1 MNPRP
6 ERLTVD
12 EAWSRWHT
20 EKNPVAR
27 DWLVVH
33 YASLV
38 KFVAGRLSA
47 GLPKRVETNDLVSAG
62 VVGLVQA
69 IDRFAPV
76 QGVKFESYAVPRI
89 RGAILDSLRSLDWV
103 PRSVRA
109 RSRQIQGAITDLQNE
124 LGRSATD
131 AEIAQRLGISAD
143 ELHDWLTD
151 VASSAIGPL
160 DHVAMDSHS
169 LPDTSDFQRATN
181 PDAAME
187 SGELRRTMHDAIRK
201 LPERERTTLLLYYEE
216 NLTFAQ
222 IGEVLDV
229 TESRVSQ
236 IHAKAVLPMRSQLAA
251 ADFR

>member
-12 EAWSRWHT
+12 EAWQRWHT
-20 EKNPVAR
+20 EQHPPAR

-62 VVGLVQA
+62 MVGLVQS
-69 IDRFAPV
+69 IDRFAPTE
-76 QGVKFESYAVPRI
+76 GVKFESYAVPRI
-89 RGAILDSLRSLDWV
+89 RGAILDSLRALDWV

-109 RSRQIQGAITDLQNE
+109 RSRQVEVAIADLQND
-124 LGRSATD
+124 LGRPATD
-131 AEIAQRLGISAD
+131 AEIAERLAITVD
-143 ELHDWLTD
+143 ELNEWLAD

-160 DHVAMDSHS
+160 DHVALDSHAM
-169 LPDTSDFQRATN
+169 PEGNDFQRATN
-181 PDAAME
+181 PDHAIE
-187 SGELRRTMHDAIRK
+187 STELRRAMREAIRK
-201 LPERERTTLLLYYEE
+201 LPERERTALILYYEE

-236 IHAKAVLPMRSQLAA
+236 IHAKAVLQLRGHLAA

>member
-12 EAWSRWHT
+12 EAWRRWHT
-20 EKNPVAR
+20 EKQTPAR

-47 GLPKRVETNDLVSAG
+47 GLPSRVETNDLVSAG
-62 VVGLVQA
+62 MLGLVQA
-69 IDRFAPV
+69 IDRFTPV
-76 QGVKFESYAVPRI
+76 DDVKFESYAVPRI
-89 RGAILDSLRSLDWV
+89 RGAILDSLRALDWV

-109 RSRQIQGAITDLQNE
+109 RSRQIESAIATLQGE
-124 LGRSATD
+124 LGRPATD
-131 AEIAQRLGISAD
+131 DEIAARLEITT
-143 ELHDWLTD
+143 EQLNEWLAD

-160 DHVAMDSHS
+160 DHVALDSHVT
-169 LPDTSDFQRATN
+169 PDANDFQRATN
-181 PDAAME
+181 PDLAIE
-187 SGELRRTMHDAIRK
+187 SGELRRTMREAIRK

-236 IHAKAVLPMRSQLAA
+236 IHAKAVLQLRGHLAA
-251 ADFR
+251 ANFR

>member
-1 MNPRP
+1 MNPPR

-12 EAWSRWHT
+12 EAWVRWHSAQ
-20 EKNPVAR
+20 NPSAR

-47 GLPKRVETNDLVSAG
+47 GLPKRVDTNDLVSAG

-69 IDRFAPV
+69 IDRFTPT
-76 QGVKFESYAVPRI
+76 QGVKFESYAIPRI

-109 RSRQIQGAITDLQNE
+109 RSRQIEDAITTLQNE
-124 LGRSATD
+124 LGRPAND
-131 AEIAQRLGISAD
+131 AEIAAHLSIAVE
-143 ELHDWLTD
+143 ELHEWLAD

-160 DHVAMDSHS
+160 DHVALDSHAM
-169 LPDTSDFQRATN
+169 PDTSDFQRATN
-181 PDAAME
+181 PDAAIE
-187 SGELRRTMHDAIRK
+187 SGELRRTMRDAIRK
-201 LPERERTTLLLYYEE
+201 LPDRERTTLLLYYEE

-236 IHAKAVLPMRSQLAA
+236 IHAKAVLQLRSQLAA

>member
-6 ERLTVD
+6 KRLTVD
-12 EAWSRWHT
+12 EAWLRWHGN
-20 EKNPVAR
+20 KNPAAR

-69 IDRFAPV
+69 IDRFSPTE
-76 QGVKFESYAVPRI
+76 GVKFESYAVPRI

-109 RSRQIQGAITDLQNE
+109 RSRQIEGAITTLQND

-131 AEIAQRLGISAD
+131 AEIAGHLGITAE
-143 ELHDWLTD
+143 ELNEWLAD

-160 DHVAMDSHS
+160 DHVALDSHAM
-169 LPDTSDFQRATN
+169 PETSDFQRATN

-187 SGELRRTMHDAIRK
+187 SGELRRTMHEAIRK

-236 IHAKAVLPMRSQLAA
+236 IHAKAVLQMRSHLAA